1 MSLRFDLVTLINLY
15 ISSYREATGNIHL
28 RKGLVCH
35 QLFVSNILSKNVKC
49 KNVKYKNVKSKVMFT
64 EAHLKPS

>member
-1 MSLRFDLVTLINLY
+1 M
-15 ISSYREATGNIHL
+15 GNIHL
-28 RKGLVCH
+28 HKGLVCH